1 MKLVTHQQT
10 ERADI
15 QKKTHM
21 ATYIPFNKCYSNFA
35 SYVPCGRRRIISWNQ
50 SRISVGPCPL
60 VGSLTTPTCRDHQS
74 TVHVE
79 PLDRSL
85 SPLVHTYGSEY
96 TRNDV
101 VRGVCKYR
109 IMYRPPS
116 WQKKITPFYFT
127 GRPGP
132 GSRPSSSGRQ
142 NTRASATDG
151 VLSRPACPFNSVTR
165 TCLLPTTICP
175 PP

>member
-1 MKLVTHQQT
+1 MLFELRLVRTM
-10 ERADI
+10 RA
-15 QKKTHM
+15 Q
-21 ATYIPFNKCYSNFA
+21 AYN
-35 SYVPCGRRRIISWNQ
+35 ISWNQ
-50 SRISVGPCPL
+50 SRTAYPWVRALLLAS
-60 VGSLTTPTCRDHQS
+60 SLTTPTCGGHQS

-142 NTRASATDG
+142 NTRASAMDG